1 MSEAIIAA
9 IAAGVGA
16 VLAGLGT
23 VIVNVIKA
31 KNEPKI
37 KELELGEKFDAQ
49 IQGLKTQIESS
60 FAEIKEGMEDLT
72 DKFNDFRIEQ
82 KSYNIAMIRHEIVDT
97 YETYKDQKRIPL
109 PVYQSILD
117 LYDKYKGLGGN
128 SFVHEVIEEIKEWD
142 KE

>member
-72 DKFNDFRIEQ
+72 EKFDDFRIEQ
-82 KSYNIAMIRHEIVDT
+82 KGYNIVMIRHSIVDV
-97 YETYKDQKRIPL
+97 YETYKDQKKIPMPL
-109 PVYQSILD
+109 YQSTIE
-117 LYDKYKGLGGN
+117 LYDKYRGLGGN
-128 SFVHEVIEEIKEWD
+128 SWCHELIEEMKEWD

>member
-37 KELELGEKFDAQ
+37 KELELGEKFETQ
-49 IQGLKTQIESS
+49 IQGLKASLESF
-60 FAEIKEGMEDLT
+60 FAEIKESVEDLT
-72 DKFNDFRIEQ
+72 DKFDDFRIEQ
-82 KSYNIAMIRHEIVDT
+82 KGYNIVMIRHSIVDV
-97 YETYKDQKRIPL
+97 YETYKDQKKIPMPL
-109 PVYQSILD
+109 YQSTIE
-117 LYDKYKGLGGN
+117 LYDRYKGLGGN
-128 SFVHEVIEEIKEWD
+128 SWCHELIEEMKEWD